1 MEVFKRGQLAWI
13 RKAKKRETTLLNVAT
28 KSNQHLIQISQ
39 STQQFSSCKF
49 KGLFWLTRVSLYFP
63 IAGSALVYK
72 NSNLQL
78 AQRRLCEAHQGCYLG
93 PFHNVQR
100 IAVLY
105 LGPSASQFLGLAG
118 MKTTETIR
126 FNRIKQNCFI
136 LLIEFFIKICI
147 DNTVHKLMFQYS
159 KIEHLNNPISTF
171 ITSKLPNLFST

>member
-1 MEVFKRGQLAWI
+1 MEVFKRGQLAWT

-28 KSNQHLIQISQ
+28 KSNQHPIQISQ

-63 IAGSALVYK
+63 IAGSALGYK

-78 AQRRLCEAHQGCYLG
+78 VQRRPCEAHQGCYLG

-126 FNRIKQNCFI
+126 FNLIKQNCFI
-136 LLIEFFIKICI
+136 LLIEFFFTKICI
-147 DNTVHKLMFQYS
+147 DSTVYKCFS
-159 KIEHLNNPISTF
+159 TARLNNPISTF
-171 ITSKLPNLFST
+171 ITSEHPSIFST